1 MTMLASGSD
10 DPGKAIVPAQE
21 NTAALEGAS
30 AQSDADR
37 IRQRVKE
44 GQKVRITDDQGREWH
59 GRIGTLTPDSLTV
72 VTDDRERKDLP
83 YGTILRIDRPHDSL
97 ANGALIGFASGA
109 ALGLGVV
116 IGEESNDCEPGVF
129 FSCGEPTGGAYVAGP
144 LVFGGLGAAVGV
156 GIDALIRKDPR
167 LFQRT
172 GPARV
177 TLAPA
182 VGRVSALSWCLYA
195 GSGTAR
201 PERPVAPSL
210 TRCDCRQ
217 QSAPNAT
224 RSGSMMSRP
233 PA

>member
-10 DPGKAIVPAQE
+10 GSGKAIVPAQE

-59 GRIGTLTPDSLTV
+59 GRVATLTPDNLTV
-72 VTDDRERKDLP
+72 VTDGREQKDFP

-109 ALGLGVV
+109 ALALGAL
-116 IGEESNDCEPGVF
+116 ISEEHDCEPGTF
-129 FSCGEPTGGAYVAGP
+129 FGCADPTAGAYLLGP
-144 LVFGGLGAAVGV
+144 LMFGGLGAGVGV
-156 GIDALIRKDPR
+156 GIDALIRKDPT

-182 VGRVSALSWCLYA
+182 VGPGLRAVMVSVRW
-195 GSGTAR
+195 
-201 PERPVAPSL
+201 
-210 TRCDCRQ
+210 
-217 QSAPNAT
+217 
-224 RSGSMMSRP
+224 
-233 PA
+233 